1 MSAAINLGGIK
12 DLGSLIE
19 EYEFALKEL
28 QSLKNNEKEIEL
40 IRQRA
45 PVLSGWTFAQRTAP
59 CLVGRVFGHPLKEN
73 GSITATTEV
82 LFFDQK
88 RNLARTRNRWFNL
101 GATILE
107 R

>member
-1 MSAAINLGGIK
+1 MATAINLDGIK
-12 DLGSLIE
+12 DLNSLID
-19 EYEFALKEL
+19 EYELALSSMQLLRDDEREL
-28 QSLKNNEKEIEL
+28 EA
-40 IRQRA
+40 IRDKA
-45 PVLSGWTFAQRTAP
+45 PVLSSWTFAQRTAP